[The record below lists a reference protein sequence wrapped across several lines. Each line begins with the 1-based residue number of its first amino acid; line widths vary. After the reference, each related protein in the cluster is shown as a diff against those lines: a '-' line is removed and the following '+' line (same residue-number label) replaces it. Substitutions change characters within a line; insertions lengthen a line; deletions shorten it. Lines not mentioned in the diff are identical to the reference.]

1 MLWCFFGSFCLS
13 RINVG
18 APVPAVLLLQAEHR
32 ELDRKTTWL
41 RGHCQVGWLLI
52 TSPFSDEMIL
62 SKSQQWNHP
71 QEATK
76 MLAVTVI
83 LHQSFLDHWMW
94 VLCSMEW
101 EPSVFSL
108 TTQWYQI
115 FIRSSTSS
123 RSCSLNG
130 QTNCFKDRHGFEQE
144 TLKSSNGLALYA
156 QQIAERRDGHRCCCW
171 DFGNR
176 ECTAHIELHNIIVY
190 IYIYCIY
197 IYIHIHCYLQIYLI
211 VLEVYFFGWV
221 GAFLRFL
228 HERKTA
234 SFCNTSLRCA
244 WMMQS
249 ALASK

>member
-1 MLWCFFGSFCLS
+1 
-13 RINVG
+13 
-18 APVPAVLLLQAEHR
+18 
-32 ELDRKTTWL
+32 
-41 RGHCQVGWLLI
+41 
-52 TSPFSDEMIL
+52 
-62 SKSQQWNHP
+62 
-71 QEATK
+71 

-190 IYIYCIY
+190 IYILY
-197 IYIHIHCYLQIYLI
+197 IYIHTYTLLLNI
-211 VLEVYFFGWV
+211 FDRFGSIFLWL
-221 GAFLRFL
+221 GWCFSAFSTWTQNGLL
-228 HERKTA
+228 
-234 SFCNTSLRCA
+234 L
-244 WMMQS
+244 
-249 ALASK
+249 